1 MLNKNNMA
9 TANFNTTIE
18 SLGDGVNEYDLSVVL
33 KLYGF
38 NTRSVSYRLSPIQGV
53 SILTTKEGTTL
64 MIDANVYGKINIEVS
79 DGVNVANAITEIS
92 GFYAKKTQI
101 LDNQKYKES
110 LRSAK
115 KNWAEIISG
124 NSNNKK

>member
-33 KLYGF
+33 TLSGF
-38 NTRSVSYRLSPIQGV
+38 NARSVSYRLSPIQGV
-53 SILTTKEGTTL
+53 SVKYAL
-64 MIDANVYGKINIEVS
+64 MVIDANVYGKINIEVS

-110 LRSAK
+110 LGLAK
-115 KNWAEIISG
+115 NDWAEIISG
-124 NSNNKK
+124 NNNNK